1 MNLSRRVSS
10 IESKSSH
17 PMAAALV
24 EYAQSKSIQPKPE
37 DVTETC
43 IYHGEGIYGAINGKH
58 IYIGNER
65 IMARSSCRQQGKQT
79 PCYIC

>member
-37 DVTETC
+37 DVTETSD
-43 IYHGEGIYGAINGKH
+43 AIPSIAIPFNNDPVLSVRLGVTVF
-58 IYIGNER
+58 
-65 IMARSSCRQQGKQT
+65 A
-79 PCYIC
+79 